1 MTNELNQLKALLESL
16 NRFIILA
23 HKSPDGDAV
32 GSAAAFFHFLSNVSC
47 DAHVVLPDLPSDTL
61 LPFMAGTDCLY
72 FSEQPEAV
80 KILFE
85 ESTVL
90 ICLDFN
96 APNRVGDMHTLIEGF
111 SGVKV
116 MIDHHPEPE
125 PFADLMISDITN
137 SSTCQLIYECIELME
152 LTHAV
157 DQHVARALYLG
168 IMTDTGSFR
177 FPSVSKKT
185 HKILAALLHTGI
197 AHWQIHQDVY
207 DNNRIDQLQLR
218 GYAISEKLVLLNKQ
232 SSALPIGYISLTKDE
247 LSRFNYKTGDT
258 EGLVNVILSVEGI
271 KVGILIQEKSDG
283 IKLSFRSKDGV
294 FVNELAKLHFNGG
307 GHKYAAGGI
316 SFDSMEVTISR
327 ILNLIETLTFTN
339 D

>member
-1 MTNELNQLKALLESL
+1 MLNELNQLKALLGSP
-16 NRFIILA
+16 NRFIVLA

-32 GSAAAFFHFLSNVSC
+32 GSAAGFYKFLLNLSYK
-47 DAHVVLPDLPSDTL
+47 ARVVLPDLPSDTL
-61 LPFMAGTDCLY
+61 LPFMADTDCLY
-72 FSEQPEAV
+72 FSEHPDEVRA
-80 KILFE
+80 LFE

-96 APNRVGDMHTLIEGF
+96 APSRVGDMHALIEGF

-125 PFADLMISDITN
+125 PFADLMISDVTN
-137 SSTCQLIYECIELME
+137 SSTCQLIYECIEHMG
-152 LTHAV
+152 LTHAI

-177 FPSVSKKT
+177 FPSVNAKT
-185 HKILAALLHTGI
+185 HHILSELISTGI
-197 AHWQIHQDVY
+197 PHWQIHQDVY

-218 GYAISEKLVLLNKQ
+218 GYAISEKLVLLNKDKN
-232 SSALPIGYISLTKDE
+232 PIPAGYISLTKEE

-258 EGLVNVILSVEGI
+258 EGLVNVILSLEGI
-271 KVGILIQEKSDG
+271 KVGVLMQEKSDG
-283 IKLSFRSKDGV
+283 IKMSFRSKDGV
-294 FVNELAKLHFNGG
+294 FVNELAKQHFNGG

-316 SFDSMEVTISR
+316 SFDSMEVTLSR
-327 ILNLIETLTFTN
+327 LLSLMEAQFRIE
-339 D
+339 

>member
-1 MTNELNQLKALLESL
+1 MLNELNQLKELLGSP
-16 NRFIILA
+16 NRFIVLA

-32 GSAAAFFHFLSNVSC
+32 GSAAGFYKFLLNLSC
-47 DAHVVLPDLPSDTL
+47 KARVVLPDLPSDTL
-61 LPFMAGTDCLY
+61 LPFMADTNCLY
-72 FSEQPEAV
+72 FSEDPNAV
-80 KILFE
+80 KVLFE

-96 APNRVGDMHTLIEGF
+96 APSRVGDMHALIEGF

-137 SSTCQLIYECIELME
+137 SSTCQLIYECVEHMG
-152 LTHAV
+152 LTHAI
-157 DQHVARALYLG
+157 DQQVARALYLG

-177 FPSVSKKT
+177 FPSVNAKT
-185 HKILAALLHTGI
+185 HHILAELIGTGI
-197 AHWQIHQDVY
+197 SHWQIHQDVY

-218 GYAISEKLVLLNKQ
+218 GYAISEKLVLLNKDKN
-232 SSALPIGYISLTKDE
+232 PIPAGYISLTKED

-258 EGLVNVILSVEGI
+258 EGLVNVILSLEGI
-271 KVGILIQEKSDG
+271 KVGVLIQEKTDG
-283 IKLSFRSKDGV
+283 IKMSFRSKDGF
-294 FVNELAKLHFNGG
+294 FVNELAKQHFNGG

-327 ILNLIETLTFTN
+327 LLSLMEAQFRIE
-339 D
+339 

>member
-1 MTNELNQLKALLESL
+1 MLNELNKLKELLGSP
-16 NRFIILA
+16 NRFIVLA

-32 GSAAAFFHFLSNVSC
+32 GSAAGFYQFLLNLSC
-47 DAHVVLPDLPSDTL
+47 KVRVVLPDLPSDTL
-61 LPFMAGTDCLY
+61 LPFMADTNCLY
-72 FSEQPEAV
+72 FSEDPDAV
-80 KILFE
+80 KVLFD

-96 APNRVGDMHTLIEGF
+96 APSRVGDMHALIEGF

-137 SSTCQLIYECIELME
+137 SSTCQLIYECIEHMG
-152 LTHAV
+152 LTHAI

-177 FPSVSKKT
+177 FPSVNAKT
-185 HKILAALLHTGI
+185 HHILAELISTGI
-197 AHWQIHQDVY
+197 PHWQIHQDVY

-218 GYAISEKLVLLNKQ
+218 GYAISEKLVLLNKDKN
-232 SSALPIGYISLTKDE
+232 PIPAGYISLTKEE

-258 EGLVNVILSVEGI
+258 EGLVNVILSLEGI
-271 KVGILIQEKSDG
+271 KVGVLMQEKSDG
-283 IKLSFRSKDGV
+283 IKMSFRSKDGV
-294 FVNELAKLHFNGG
+294 FVNELAKQHFNGG

-316 SFDSMEVTISR
+316 SFDSMEVTLSR
-327 ILNLIETLTFTN
+327 LLSLMEAQFRIE
-339 D
+339 

>member
-1 MTNELNQLKALLESL
+1 MLNELNQLKELLGSP
-16 NRFIILA
+16 NRFIVLA

-32 GSAAAFFHFLSNVSC
+32 GSAAGFYKFLLNLSC
-47 DAHVVLPDLPSDTL
+47 KARVVLPDLPSDTL
-61 LPFMAGTDCLY
+61 LPFMADTNCLY
-72 FSEQPEAV
+72 FSEDPDAV
-80 KILFE
+80 KVLFD

-96 APNRVGDMHTLIEGF
+96 APSRVGDMHALIEGF

-137 SSTCQLIYECIELME
+137 SSTCQLIYECVEHMG
-152 LTHAV
+152 LTHAI
-157 DQHVARALYLG
+157 DQQVARALYLG

-177 FPSVSKKT
+177 FPSVNAKT
-185 HKILAALLHTGI
+185 HHILAELIGTGI
-197 AHWQIHQDVY
+197 SHWQIHQDVY

-218 GYAISEKLVLLNKQ
+218 GYAISEKLVLLNKDKN
-232 SSALPIGYISLTKDE
+232 PIPAGYISLTKED

-258 EGLVNVILSVEGI
+258 EGLVNVILSLEGI
-271 KVGILIQEKSDG
+271 KVGVLIQEKTDG
-283 IKLSFRSKDGV
+283 IKMSFRSKDGF
-294 FVNELAKLHFNGG
+294 FVNELAKQHFNGG

-327 ILNLIETLTFTN
+327 LLSLMEAQFRIE
-339 D
+339 

>member
-1 MTNELNQLKALLESL
+1 MTNELNQLKALLESP

-32 GSAAAFFHFLSNVSC
+32 GSAAAFFHFLSNLSC
-47 DAHVVLPDLPSDTL
+47 KVQVVLPDLPSDTL
-61 LPFMAGTDCLY
+61 LPFMANTDCLY
-72 FSEQPEAV
+72 FSEQPDAV
-80 KILFE
+80 KTLFE
-85 ESTVL
+85 ESSVL

-96 APNRVGDMHTLIEGF
+96 APSRVGDMQPLIEGF
-111 SGVKV
+111 LGVKV

-125 PFADLMISDITN
+125 AFADLMLSDVTN
-137 SSTCQLIYECIELME
+137 SSTCQLIYECIEFMG

-157 DQHVARALYLG
+157 DQNVARALYLG

-177 FPSVSKKT
+177 FPSVSAKT

-218 GYAISEKLVLLNKQ
+218 GFAISEKLVLLNKKN
-232 SSALPIGYISLTKDE
+232 SVLPVGYISLTKDE

-294 FVNELAKLHFNGG
+294 FVNELAKQHFNGG

-327 ILNLIETLTFTN
+327 ILSLIETLTFSN

>member
-1 MTNELNQLKALLESL
+1 MLNELNQLKVLLGSP
-16 NRFIILA
+16 NRFIVIS

-32 GSAAAFFHFLSNVSC
+32 GSAAGFYKFLLNLSC
-47 DAHVVLPDLPSDTL
+47 KARVVLPDLPSDTL
-61 LPFMAGTDCLY
+61 LPFMADTGCLY
-72 FSEQPEAV
+72 FSEHPDEV
-80 KILFE
+80 KVLFE

-96 APNRVGDMHTLIEGF
+96 APSRVGDMHALIQGF
-111 SGVKV
+111 TGVKV

-125 PFADLMISDITN
+125 PFADLMISDVTN
-137 SSTCQLIYECIELME
+137 SSTCQLIYECIEHMG

-177 FPSVSKKT
+177 FPSVNAKT
-185 HKILAALLHTGI
+185 HHILAELISTGI
-197 AHWQIHQDVY
+197 SHWEIHQDVY

-218 GYAISEKLVLLNKQ
+218 GYAISEKLVLLNKDKN
-232 SSALPIGYISLTKDE
+232 SIPAGFISLTKEE

-258 EGLVNVILSVEGI
+258 EGLVNVILSLEGI
-271 KVGILIQEKSDG
+271 KVGVLIQEKSDG
-283 IKLSFRSKDGV
+283 IKMSFRSKDGF
-294 FVNELAKLHFNGG
+294 FVNELAKQHFNGG

-316 SFDSMEVTISR
+316 SFDSMEVTLSR
-327 ILNLIETLTFTN
+327 LLSLMELQFKTT
-339 D
+339 

>member
-1 MTNELNQLKALLESL
+1 MTNELNQLKAHLESP

-32 GSAAAFFHFLSNVSC
+32 GSAAAFFHFLSNLSC
-47 DAHVVLPDLPSDTL
+47 KVQVVLPDLPSDTL
-61 LPFMAGTDCLY
+61 LPFMANTDCLY
-72 FSEQPEAV
+72 FSEQPDAV
-80 KILFE
+80 KTLFE
-85 ESTVL
+85 ESSVL

-96 APNRVGDMHTLIEGF
+96 APSRVGDMQPLIEGF
-111 SGVKV
+111 LGVKV

-125 PFADLMISDITN
+125 AFADLMLSDVTN
-137 SSTCQLIYECIELME
+137 SSTCQLIYECIEFME

-157 DQHVARALYLG
+157 DQNVARALYLG

-177 FPSVSKKT
+177 FPSVSAKT

-218 GYAISEKLVLLNKQ
+218 GFAISEKLVLLNKKN
-232 SSALPIGYISLTKDE
+232 SVLPVGYISLTKDE

-294 FVNELAKLHFNGG
+294 FVNELAKQHFNGG

-327 ILNLIETLTFTN
+327 ILSLIETLTFSN

>member
-1 MTNELNQLKALLESL
+1 MLNELNQLKALLASP
-16 NRFIILA
+16 NRFIVLA

-32 GSAAAFFHFLSNVSC
+32 GSAAGFYKFLLNLSC
-47 DAHVVLPDLPSDTL
+47 KAHVVLPDLPSDTL
-61 LPFMAGTDCLY
+61 LPFMADTDCLY
-72 FSEQPEAV
+72 FSEHPEAV
-80 KILFE
+80 KTLFE
-85 ESTVL
+85 ESSVL

-96 APNRVGDMHTLIEGF
+96 APSRVGDMKLLIEEF

-125 PFADLMISDITN
+125 AFADLMISDVTN
-137 SSTCQLIYECIELME
+137 SSTCQLIYECIELMD
-152 LTHAV
+152 LTHAI

-177 FPSVSKKT
+177 FPSVNAKT
-185 HKILAALLHTGI
+185 HRILAELMSTGI

-218 GYAISEKLVLLNKQ
+218 GYAISEKLVLLNKEKN
-232 SSALPIGYISLTKDE
+232 PIPAGYISLKKEE

-258 EGLVNVILSVEGI
+258 EGLVNVILSLEGI
-271 KVGILIQEKSDG
+271 KVGVLIQEKSDG
-283 IKLSFRSKDGV
+283 IKMSFRSKDGV
-294 FVNELAKLHFNGG
+294 FVNELAKQHFNGG

-316 SFDSMEVTISR
+316 SFDSMEVTLSR
-327 ILNLIETLTFTN
+327 LLSLMEAQFKLT
-339 D
+339 

>member
-1 MTNELNQLKALLESL
+1 MLNELNQLKVLLGSP
-16 NRFIILA
+16 NRFIVLA

-32 GSAAAFFHFLSNVSC
+32 GSAAGFYKFLLNLSC
-47 DAHVVLPDLPSDTL
+47 KARVVLPDLPSDTL
-61 LPFMAGTDCLY
+61 LPFIADTNCLY
-72 FSEQPEAV
+72 FSEDPDEV
-80 KILFE
+80 KVLFE

-96 APNRVGDMHTLIEGF
+96 APSRVGDMHALIEGF
-111 SGVKV
+111 KGVKV

-125 PFADLMISDITN
+125 PFADLMISDVTN
-137 SSTCQLIYECIELME
+137 SSTCQLIYECIAQMGLI
-152 LTHAV
+152 HAI

-177 FPSVSKKT
+177 FPSVNAKT
-185 HKILAALLHTGI
+185 HHILAELIGTGI

-218 GYAISEKLVLLNKQ
+218 GYAISEKLVLLNKDKN
-232 SSALPIGYISLTKDE
+232 PIPAGYISLTKDE

-258 EGLVNVILSVEGI
+258 EGLVNVILSLEGI
-271 KVGILIQEKSDG
+271 KVGVLIQEKTDG
-283 IKLSFRSKDGV
+283 IKMSFRSKDGV
-294 FVNELAKLHFNGG
+294 FVNELAKQHFNGG

-316 SFDSMEVTISR
+316 SFDSMEVTLSR
-327 ILNLIETLTFTN
+327 LLSLMELQFKTT
-339 D
+339 

>member
-1 MTNELNQLKALLESL
+1 MLNELNQLKELLVSP
-16 NRFIILA
+16 NRFIVLA

-32 GSAAAFFHFLSNVSC
+32 GSAAGFYKFLLNLSC
-47 DAHVVLPDLPSDTL
+47 KARVVLPDLPSDTL
-61 LPFMAGTDCLY
+61 LPFMADTDCLY
-72 FSEQPEAV
+72 FSEHPDEV
-80 KILFE
+80 KVLFQ

-96 APNRVGDMHTLIEGF
+96 AASRVGDMQTLIERF

-125 PFADLMISDITN
+125 PFADLMISDVTN
-137 SSTCQLIYECIELME
+137 SSTCQLIYECIEQMG
-152 LTHAV
+152 LTDSI

-177 FPSVSKKT
+177 FPSVNAKT
-185 HKILAALLHTGI
+185 HHILADLISTGI

-218 GYAISEKLVLLNKQ
+218 GYAISEKLVLLNKDKN
-232 SSALPIGYISLTKDE
+232 PIPAGFISLTKEE
-247 LSRFNYKTGDT
+247 LLRFNYKTGDT
-258 EGLVNVILSVEGI
+258 EGLVNVILSLEGI
-271 KVGILIQEKSDG
+271 KVGVLIQEKTDG
-283 IKLSFRSKDGV
+283 IKMSFRSKDGV
-294 FVNELAKLHFNGG
+294 FVNELAKQHFNGG

-316 SFDSMEVTISR
+316 SFDSMEVTLSR
-327 ILNLIETLTFTN
+327 LLSLMELQFKTT
-339 D
+339 

>member
-1 MTNELNQLKALLESL
+1 MLNELNQLKALLGSP
-16 NRFIILA
+16 NRFIVLA

-32 GSAAAFFHFLSNVSC
+32 GSAAGFYKFLLNLSC
-47 DAHVVLPDLPSDTL
+47 KARVVLPDLPSNTL
-61 LPFMAGTDCLY
+61 LPFMADTDCLY
-72 FSEQPEAV
+72 FSEHPNEVRA
-80 KILFE
+80 LFE

-96 APNRVGDMHTLIEGF
+96 APSRVGDMHALIEGF

-125 PFADLMISDITN
+125 PFADLMISDVTN
-137 SSTCQLIYECIELME
+137 SSTCQLIYECIEYMG
-152 LTHAV
+152 LTHAI

-177 FPSVSKKT
+177 FPSVNAKT
-185 HKILAALLHTGI
+185 HHILAELISTGI
-197 AHWQIHQDVY
+197 PHWQIHQDVY

-218 GYAISEKLVLLNKQ
+218 GYAISEKLVLLNKDKN
-232 SSALPIGYISLTKDE
+232 PIPAGYISLTKEE

-258 EGLVNVILSVEGI
+258 EGLVNVILSLEGI
-271 KVGILIQEKSDG
+271 KVGVLMQEKSDG
-283 IKLSFRSKDGV
+283 IKMSFRSKDGV
-294 FVNELAKLHFNGG
+294 FVNELAKQHFNGG

-316 SFDSMEVTISR
+316 SFDSMEVTLSR
-327 ILNLIETLTFTN
+327 LLSLMEAQFRIE
-339 D
+339 

>member
-1 MTNELNQLKALLESL
+1 MLNELNQLKVLLGSP

-32 GSAAAFFHFLSNVSC
+32 GSAAGFYKFLLNLSC
-47 DAHVVLPDLPSDTL
+47 GASVVLPDLPSDTL
-61 LPFMAGTDCLY
+61 LPFMADTDCLY
-72 FSEQPEAV
+72 FSGHPDEV
-80 KILFE
+80 KVLFE

-96 APNRVGDMHTLIEGF
+96 APSRVGDMHALIEGF

-125 PFADLMISDITN
+125 PFADLMISDVTN
-137 SSTCQLIYECIELME
+137 SSTCQLIYECIEHMG
-152 LTHAV
+152 LTHAI

-177 FPSVSKKT
+177 FPSVNAKT
-185 HKILAALLHTGI
+185 HYILAELISTGI
-197 AHWQIHQDVY
+197 SHWEIHQDVY

-218 GYAISEKLVLLNKQ
+218 GYAISEKLVLLNKDKN
-232 SSALPIGYISLTKDE
+232 SIPAGYISLTKEE

-258 EGLVNVILSVEGI
+258 EGLVNIILSIEGM
-271 KVGILIQEKSDG
+271 KVGVLIQEKSDG
-283 IKLSFRSKDGV
+283 IKMSFRSKDGF
-294 FVNELAKLHFNGG
+294 FVNELAKQHFNGG

-316 SFDSMEVTISR
+316 SFDSMEVTLSR
-327 ILNLIETLTFTN
+327 LLSLMELQFKTA
-339 D
+339 